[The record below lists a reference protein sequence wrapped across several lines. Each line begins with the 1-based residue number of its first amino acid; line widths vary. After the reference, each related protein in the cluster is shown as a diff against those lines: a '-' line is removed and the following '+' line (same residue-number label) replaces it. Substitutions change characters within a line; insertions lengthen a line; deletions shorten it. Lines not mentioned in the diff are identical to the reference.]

1 VNQELQE
8 LIADTLDLPPAE
20 VTETLAREDVD
31 QWDSLSHLR
40 LVTAVEQSFGVRFT
54 MSEIES
60 IDGVPRLLELL
71 AARA

>member
-40 LVTAVEQSFGVRFT
+40 LVTAVEQSFGVKFT

>member
-1 VNQELQE
+1 MNQELQE